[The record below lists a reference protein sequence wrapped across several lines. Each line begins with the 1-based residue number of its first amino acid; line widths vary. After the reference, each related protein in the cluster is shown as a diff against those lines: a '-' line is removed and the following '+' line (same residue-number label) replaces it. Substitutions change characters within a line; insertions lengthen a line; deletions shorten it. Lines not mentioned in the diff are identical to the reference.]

1 MCYCWFIFIFL
12 FSLTFVFRSCFRFV
26 WIGQLS
32 LSFPVHWCVWETRS
46 LCRSRSRLEKSFKSG
61 KSETKRVCGFR
72 RRVAVVQQRR
82 SIPKFPEA
90 ENSPCWKVG
99 QATFSNQ
106 QQKKP
111 YNQFLLLFVELLENP
126 LRKWRKPSKAKTLK
140 EEKKLKQVK
149 SDERK
154 CRKLCQKI

>member
-106 QQKKP
+106 QICNNIKKNRTTNSF
-111 YNQFLLLFVELLENP
+111 YFLSNFWKILYVSEEN
-126 LRKWRKPSKAKTLK
+126 
-140 EEKKLKQVK
+140 QVK
-149 SDERK
+149 PRRLK
-154 CRKLCQKI
+154 KKKN